1 MNKKNTLIIFSLFLT
16 VVLAGCNYPIFEA
29 PTSQVDMLNTAAA
42 QTIQAQQTI
51 IAQTSQPTLQVP
63 TPTGTLAPATSQPTE
78 ETLPT
83 ETAAPTQEP
92 AATATP
98 TKQVACDQAAF
109 VSETIPDGSD
119 YNPGETFTK
128 TWTLKNVGSC
138 TWNADYDV
146 IFVDGNAMNAPAA
159 KQITTGTVAPG
170 QSIQISIDLKAPLAS
185 GSHRGD
191 FKLRNANG
199 ATFGIGEQAKTFWV
213 AIDVKGSVY
222 DFTKNMCA
230 SGVVWRSSAGILP
243 CPGEPG
249 DANGYVRKIN
259 EPLLE
264 NGVID
269 NEPGIHVHPEMVNDG
284 WIKGIFPEISVTDD
298 VYFKAII
305 GCNGKSDCDVRFRLN
320 YKVEGGSEETLATW
334 HEIQDGIF
342 NRVKVDL
349 SSLAGKKVQFILVVL
364 ANGSAKNDNALWFGP
379 RIEP

>member
-1 MNKKNTLIIFSLFLT
+1 MKKRTTFIIVSLLLSA
-16 VVLAGCNYPIFEA
+16 VLAGCNYPIFVT

-42 QTIQAQQTI
+42 GTIQAQQTI
-51 IAQTSQPTLQVP
+51 IAQTSQPTSQANLPTETVP
-63 TPTGTLAPATSQPTE
+63 PATSQQTE
-78 ETLPT
+78 EVLPT
-83 ETAAPTQEP
+83 NTAAPTQEP
-92 AATATP
+92 TAAATP
-98 TKQVACDQAAF
+98 TKQVVCDQASF
-109 VSETIPDGSD
+109 VSETVPDGTD
-119 YNPGETFTK
+119 FYPGEAFTK

-146 IFVDGNAMNAPAA
+146 VFVDGNAMNAPAS
-159 KQITTGTVAPG
+159 KQLTTATVAPG
-170 QSIQISIDLKAPLAS
+170 QSIQISLELKAPLAS
-185 GSHRGD
+185 GSERGD

-199 ATFGIGEQAKTFWV
+199 AVFGIGEQNKSFWV
-213 AIDVKGSVY
+213 AIDVKGSLY
-222 DFTKNMCA
+222 DFTANVCG

-249 DANGYVRKIN
+249 DVNGYVRKITN
-259 EPLLE
+259 PLLE
-264 NGVID
+264 NGVVD
-269 NEPGIHVHPEMVNDG
+269 NEPGIHVHPEMVTDG
-284 WIKGIFPEISVTDD
+284 WIKGIFPEMTVTEG

-305 GCNGKSDCDVRFRLN
+305 GCNAKSDCDVRFRLN

-334 HEIQDGIF
+334 HEVQDGLF